1 MDLPETTTSG
11 FIDGMGLDIAVGHCW
26 KAMSRGVPDFSAVP
40 QENVMMAWVREVD
53 PAEQERLDAS
63 EVAVVGAD
71 RIENQ
76 GLGALAAALD
86 ALKARVDKVYVHLD
100 LDVLDASKVGKANEY
115 ATEGGPDAEG
125 LEAALVMVRE
135 RFEVAAAGIASYD
148 PAYDPHGRVLR
159 VAIASARSLTH
170 QSWSAG

>member
-1 MDLPETTTSG
+1 M
-11 FIDGMGLDIAVGHCW
+11 
-26 KAMSRGVPDFSAVP
+26 
-40 QENVMMAWVREVD
+40 
-53 PAEQERLDAS
+53 
-63 EVAVVGAD
+63 
-71 RIENQ
+71 
-76 GLGALAAALD
+76 
-86 ALKARVDKVYVHLD
+86 KARVDKVYVHLD

-148 PAYDPHGRVLR
+148 PAYDPHRRVLR